1 MLKEPGNLSDLGTDA
16 LTAWN
21 DAIVE
26 EVTTAKQTAFSD
38 HFKLLPGDDWPDGE
52 AVVDWGGVPR
62 ILENCLGANR
72 AAKFCDW
79 KTPAGDLGRVLGQDE
94 YLEWRTVHN
103 SAGKLVRVEITTE
116 LAKYWEILAGYHP
129 MTCLRILGRFAG
141 EDTADPQ
148 DVYGNVDPF
157 APGVTTEQRSAAFNR
172 MMVYLQNGQPVR
184 SPYNNGQKA
193 IAFLSKPVS
202 SLHAAVSL
210 FVRAASPLAKEVD
223 GVQVMM
229 SGPEAIASTSQA
241 AIDCRNSDP
250 TMVGRMIQEVWN
262 GAAVAF
268 DDPVGVYIRSFAN
281 TTLVDDTGG
290 PMPLDWVDF
299 QRGSRPNA
307 GVGQE
312 RSQRLVVEVPPGQ
325 GFVLGDMFNKHTNE
339 RIEYGYQVAELVK
352 AACYFR
358 ASANGVVTTPRIV
371 QPVGALADCTS
382 AGNCNGWRNLYDRFE
397 QSTSVPAEA
406 VVASDRLGEL

>member
-1 MLKEPGNLSDLGTDA
+1 MLKEPGNLSDLGADA
-16 LTAWN
+16 LKAWN
-21 DAIVE
+21 DTIINEVE
-26 EVTTAKQTAFSD
+26 TAQQTAFSD
-38 HFKLLPGDDWPDGE
+38 HFKLLPDADWPDGE

-62 ILENCLGANR
+62 ILENCLGATR

-79 KTPAGDLGRVLGQDE
+79 KTPVGDLGRVFGQDE

-103 SAGKLVRVEITTE
+103 RAGKLVRVEITTE
-116 LAKYWEILAGYHP
+116 LAKYWEILAGHHP

-141 EDTADPQ
+141 EDMATWQ
-148 DVYGNVDPF
+148 EVYGDVDPF
-157 APGVTTEQRSAAFNR
+157 APGVTTQQRSDAFNR
-172 MMVYLQNGQPVR
+172 MMVRPPSGPVR

-202 SLHAAVSL
+202 SLHAAVAL
-210 FVRAASPLAKEVD
+210 FVRAAAPLAKMVD
-223 GVQVMM
+223 GEEVMM
-229 SGPEAIASTSQA
+229 SGPEAIASTTQA

-268 DDPVGVYIRSFAN
+268 DDPVGVYIRSFAH
-281 TTLVDDTGG
+281 TTLVDDTGV

-299 QRGSRPNA
+299 QRGSRPSA

-312 RSQRLVVEVPPGQ
+312 RSQRLVIEVPPGK

-339 RIEYGYQVAELVK
+339 RIEYGYQIAELVK

-358 ASANGVVTTPRIV
+358 TSADGFVTTPRIV

-382 AGNCNGWRNLYDRFE
+382 EGNCNFWRALFNEFE
-397 QSTSVPAEA
+397 QSTSVPSEA
-406 VVASDRLGEL
+406 VVASDRLGDL